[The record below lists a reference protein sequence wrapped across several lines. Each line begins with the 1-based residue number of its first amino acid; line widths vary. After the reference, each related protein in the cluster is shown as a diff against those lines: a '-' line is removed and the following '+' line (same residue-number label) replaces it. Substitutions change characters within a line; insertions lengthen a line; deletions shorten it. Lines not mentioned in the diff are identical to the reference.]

1 MAAIEMSQDTTPMDL
16 GLPTA
21 DGGDNEDLDRMR
33 DGKFTEEELEKF
45 ERPRNMFDV
54 TDMTYEEYVEKHYD
68 IMGKKHNEQL
78 LKTQMAMMQQMMS
91 QPGGFGAPGG
101 MMAGGGAGYGG
112 QGAGMGAY
120 GGFGQGGGNTGG
132 PMPPRP
138 PPGYCNA
145 FQRGMC
151 KFGDNCRYKHE
162 IWDPSTAPAAPSQQM
177 GQFPPRDPNRPAGYC
192 NAFQKGE
199 CKFGDQCRYRHEI
212 NPRPYNPDFARQRQ
226 NNFGMVNTN
235 LSNSGGATGAFA
247 AAGYGGF

>member
-1 MAAIEMSQDTTPMDL
+1 MVGKEQGWGLMEGL
-16 GLPTA
+16 GKVVGILVVPCRLVLPL
-21 DGGDNEDLDRMR
+21 G
-33 DGKFTEEELEKF
+33 
-45 ERPRNMFDV
+45 
-54 TDMTYEEYVEKHYD
+54 
-68 IMGKKHNEQL
+68 
-78 LKTQMAMMQQMMS
+78 
-91 QPGGFGAPGG
+91 
-101 MMAGGGAGYGG
+101 
-112 QGAGMGAY
+112 
-120 GGFGQGGGNTGG
+120 
-132 PMPPRP
+132 
-138 PPGYCNA
+138 NA

-162 IWDPSTAPAAPSQQM
+162 IWDPSTAPAAAPSQQM
-177 GQFPPRDPNRPAGYC
+177 GQFPPRDPNKPAGYC